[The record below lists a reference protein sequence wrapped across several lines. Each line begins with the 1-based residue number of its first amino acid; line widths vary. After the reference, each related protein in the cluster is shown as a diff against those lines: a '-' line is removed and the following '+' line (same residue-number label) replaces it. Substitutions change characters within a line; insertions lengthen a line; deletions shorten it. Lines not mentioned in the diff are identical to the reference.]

1 MKNEKEIIQLWKEL
15 QITHIDF
22 EFSCGGDSMN
32 DTTLNIHKGDEIIE
46 NTIISTYFENEVY
59 NEVRFYE
66 ASDGHYMGEMGNVI
80 IHLNDEGEDEGF
92 TYNKQAQ
99 SEFNETMTTDLEIE
113 LTDEEIAFVKEF
125 VSNINGGSDENTN
138 FNYKKDFIINDKRE
152 ELIESIGDKVGD
164 VCDNF
169 TPEFEGGGELQDW
182 YSFTTSEH
190 TDSEITI
197 EDNKIIVTIS
207 NQYSD
212 YIDSTD

>member
-80 IHLNDEGEDEGF
+80 IQLNDEDEGF

-169 TPEFEGGGELQDW
+169 TPEFEGDGELQDW

-197 EDNKIIVTIS
+197 EDNKIIVTIT

>member
-46 NTIISTYFENEVY
+46 NDVISTYFENEVY

-80 IHLNDEGEDEGF
+80 IQLNDEDEGF

>member
-80 IHLNDEGEDEGF
+80 IQLNDEDEGF

-169 TPEFEGGGELQDW
+169 TPEFEGDGELQDW

-197 EDNKIIVTIS
+197 EDNKIIVTIT

-212 YIDSTD
+212 YIDTTD

>member
-80 IHLNDEGEDEGF
+80 IQLNDEDEGF

-169 TPEFEGGGELQDW
+169 TPEFEGDGELQDW

>member
-46 NTIISTYFENEVY
+46 NDVISTYFENEVY

-80 IHLNDEGEDEGF
+80 IHLNDEDEGF

-113 LTDEEIAFVKEF
+113 LTDEEKLIVDLLKANNNQMDLGALKAKSELSGKKWDAATKGLSQHKLIK
-125 VSNINGGSDENTN
+125 VSVAGDSKIM
-138 FNYKKDFIINDKRE
+138 
-152 ELIESIGDKVGD
+152 ELIG
-164 VCDNF
+164 
-169 TPEFEGGGELQDW
+169 
-182 YSFTTSEH
+182 
-190 TDSEITI
+190 
-197 EDNKIIVTIS
+197 
-207 NQYSD
+207 
-212 YIDSTD
+212 

>member
-80 IHLNDEGEDEGF
+80 IHLNDEDEGF

-125 VSNINGGSDENTN
+125 VSNINGGGDENTN

-152 ELIESIGDKVGD
+152 ELIESIGNKVFD
-164 VCDNF
+164 ICDNF
-169 TPEFEGGGELQDW
+169 TPEFESDGELQDW

>member
-1 MKNEKEIIQLWKEL
+1 MTNEKEIIQLWKEL

-59 NEVRFYE
+59 NEVSFYE

-80 IHLNDEGEDEGF
+80 IELNDEDEGF

-125 VSNINGGSDENTN
+125 VSNINGGSDEDTN

-169 TPEFEGGGELQDW
+169 TPEFEGDGELQDW

-197 EDNKIIVTIS
+197 EDNKIIVTIT